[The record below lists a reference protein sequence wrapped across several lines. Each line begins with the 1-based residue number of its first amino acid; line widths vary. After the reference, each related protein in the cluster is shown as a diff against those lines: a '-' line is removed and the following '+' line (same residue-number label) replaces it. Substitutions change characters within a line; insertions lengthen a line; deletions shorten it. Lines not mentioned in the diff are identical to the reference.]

1 MNTRAPAR
9 SLVFGVVLGVSLAAA
24 SVAHAAPETVAC
36 IAAFDDGQRL
46 RAERH
51 LLAAR
56 ERLLFCA
63 RTECPSE
70 IRSDC
75 ANVLREVELA
85 TPSIVL
91 GASER
96 DGHDVTDVHVD
107 LGGHRIAD
115 QLDGRAV
122 SVDPGKLSLRFER
135 QASGPPVTVDV
146 LVGEGEK
153 NRAVRALFGGKSALP
168 NVLEEPAG
176 PPLHEEKR
184 SFIGWAA
191 PIGFAVIG
199 AGALTFAGIT
209 RLRLGDEVDGLQA
222 SCGTK
227 CDPSEK
233 DHLHDDLAVAN
244 VSLAIGITSV
254 VLSAAS
260 WFLFAPHGKAASP
273 PRTALAW

>member
-1 MNTRAPAR
+1 MNARAPLR
-9 SLVFGVVLGVSLAAA
+9 SLVFGVALGISLGAA
-24 SVAHAAPETVAC
+24 SLAHAAPQTVAC
-36 IAAFDDGQRL
+36 ITAFDDGQRL
-46 RAERH
+46 RAEHH

-56 ERLLFCA
+56 ERLLVCA

-75 ANVLREVELA
+75 ANVLREVDLA

-91 GASER
+91 GASDG

-107 LGGHRIAD
+107 LGGRRIAE

-122 SVDPGKLSLRFER
+122 SVDPGKLVLRFAR
-135 QASGPPVTVDV
+135 GASGPPVTVEV

-153 NRAVRALFGGKSALP
+153 NRAVRTVLGARSALP
-168 NVLEEPAG
+168 NVPKAPSNL
-176 PPLHEEKR
+176 PLHEEKR

-191 PIGFAVIG
+191 PIGFAVVG

-209 RLRLGDEVDGLQA
+209 RLRLGDDADRLQA

-227 CDPSEK
+227 CDPSER
-233 DHLHDDLAVAN
+233 DRLHDDLAVAN

-260 WFLFAPHGKAASP
+260 WFLFAPHGKSAAP
-273 PRTALAW
+273 PQSALAW

>member
-1 MNTRAPAR
+1 MNARAPVR
-9 SLVFGVVLGVSLAAA
+9 SLVFAVALGSSLGAA

-36 IAAFDDGQRL
+36 IKAFDDGQRL
-46 RAERH
+46 RGERH

-56 ERLLFCA
+56 DRLFVCA

-91 GASER
+91 GASDG
-96 DGHDVTDVHVD
+96 DGHDVTDIHVD
-107 LGGHRIAD
+107 LDGRRIAE

-122 SVDPGKLSLRFER
+122 SVDPGKLVLRFER
-135 QASGPPVTVDV
+135 EASGPPVTVEI

-153 NRAVRALFGGKSALP
+153 NRAVRTVLGAKSAAP
-168 NVLEEPAG
+168 NVPREP
-176 PPLHEEKR
+176 PKLPLHEEKR

-199 AGALTFAGIT
+199 AGALTLAGIT

-227 CDPSEK
+227 CDPSER
-233 DHLHDDLAVAN
+233 DRLHDDLAVAN

-260 WFLFAPHGKAASP
+260 WLLFAPHTKAAAP
-273 PRTALAW
+273 PQSALAW

>member
-1 MNTRAPAR
+1 MNARAPFR
-9 SLVFGVVLGVSLAAA
+9 SLVFGVTLGCSLAS
-24 SVAHAAPETVAC
+24 SVAYAAPETVAC

-46 RAERH
+46 RSERH

-56 ERLLFCA
+56 ERLFVCA

-91 GASER
+91 GASDG

-107 LGGHRIAD
+107 LDGRRIAQ

-122 SVDPGKLSLRFER
+122 SVDPGKLVLRFARE
-135 QASGPPVTVDV
+135 ASGLEVTVEV

-153 NRAVRALFGGKSALP
+153 NRAVRAILGSRSAAPDVPKETPKLP
-168 NVLEEPAG
+168 LAD
-176 PPLHEEKR
+176 EKR
-184 SFIGWAA
+184 SFVGWAV
-191 PIGFAVIG
+191 PIGFAALG
-199 AGALTFAGIT
+199 AGAFTFAGIT
-209 RLRLGDEVDGLQA
+209 RLRLGDDVDSLQA

-233 DHLHDDLAVAN
+233 DRLHDQLAVAN

-254 VLSAAS
+254 VLAAAS
-260 WFLFAPHGKAASP
+260 WFMFAPHGKAAAP
-273 PRTALAW
+273 PQSALAW

>member
-1 MNTRAPAR
+1 MSARVPVRALLSGVTLGI
-9 SLVFGVVLGVSLAAA
+9 SLGAA
-24 SVAHAAPETVAC
+24 SLAHAAPETVAC

-46 RAERH
+46 RGERH

-56 ERLLFCA
+56 ERLLACA

-85 TPSIVL
+85 TPSVVL
-91 GASER
+91 GASDG

-107 LGGHRIAD
+107 LNGHRIAA
-115 QLDGRAV
+115 QLDGRAI
-122 SVDPGKLSLRFER
+122 SVDPGKLVLRFER
-135 QASGPPVTVDV
+135 AAGGPPVTVEI

-153 NRAVRALFGGKSALP
+153 NRAVRTVLGPKSAVADVP
-168 NVLEEPAG
+168 KEPSKV
-176 PPLHEEKR
+176 PLHEEKR

-191 PIGFAVIG
+191 PIGFAVVG

-222 SCGTK
+222 SCGTR
-227 CDPSEK
+227 CDPSER
-233 DHLHDDLAVAN
+233 DRLHDKLAVAN

-260 WFLFAPHGKAASP
+260 WFLFAPRSKAAP
-273 PRTALAW
+273 PQSALAW